1 MGCALKL
8 TEEVCEYPTYRGGAR
23 EKGSLC
29 KEKEMCP
36 IPGAQV
42 VADSVQEQLGA

>member
-1 MGCALKL
+1 M
-8 TEEVCEYPTYRGGAR
+8 EEVCEYPTYRGGAR
-23 EKGSLC
+23 EKGKPQHLDTSLC